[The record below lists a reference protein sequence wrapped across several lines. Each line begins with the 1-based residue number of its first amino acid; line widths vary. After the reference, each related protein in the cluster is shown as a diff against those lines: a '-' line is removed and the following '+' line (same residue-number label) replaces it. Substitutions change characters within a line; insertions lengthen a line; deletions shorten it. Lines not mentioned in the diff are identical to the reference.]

1 MHRRAAAPKI
11 RPYLIESGAEAEGR
25 PDATEVVVVGALAAA
40 AAQAARVSAVVTHV
54 GLPKDDNM
62 CSPIE
67 ERIFNLLPPFKKIV
81 TNKLTNRPTE
91 GVKILKK

>member
-1 MHRRAAAPKI
+1 MCTTAPKI
-11 RPYLIESGAEAEGR
+11 RPYLIESEAEAEGR
-25 PDATEVVVVGALAAA
+25 PDATEVVVVGALAA

-67 ERIFNLLPPFKKIV
+67 ERMLNFLPPFRKIV
-81 TNKLTNRPTE
+81 TNKLTHRPTE
-91 GVKILKK
+91 GVKIFKK